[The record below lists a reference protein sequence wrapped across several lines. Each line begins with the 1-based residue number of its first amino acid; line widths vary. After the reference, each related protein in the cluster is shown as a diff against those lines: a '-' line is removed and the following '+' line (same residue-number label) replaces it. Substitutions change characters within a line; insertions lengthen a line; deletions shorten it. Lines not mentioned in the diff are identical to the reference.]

1 MYPQAMKTTPTGLEG
16 LLLVES
22 IVHRDARGAFLEL
35 FNERDA
41 GAAGLPTRFV
51 QDNASHSTQGTL
63 RGLHFQRE
71 PHAQGKLVRALQG
84 SVYDVAVDLRPGS
97 ATRGRWFGVELSAEN
112 GRALYVPPGFAHGFL
127 VTSAEALFHYKCT
140 TFYRPEAEDRV
151 AWNDPTLAV
160 RWPTLNVPY
169 RLSPKDESAPR
180 WDPKK

>member
-84 SVYDVAVDLRPGS
+84 SV
-97 ATRGRWFGVELSAEN
+97 
-112 GRALYVPPGFAHGFL
+112 
-127 VTSAEALFHYKCT
+127 
-140 TFYRPEAEDRV
+140 
-151 AWNDPTLAV
+151 
-160 RWPTLNVPY
+160 
-169 RLSPKDESAPR
+169 
-180 WDPKK
+180 